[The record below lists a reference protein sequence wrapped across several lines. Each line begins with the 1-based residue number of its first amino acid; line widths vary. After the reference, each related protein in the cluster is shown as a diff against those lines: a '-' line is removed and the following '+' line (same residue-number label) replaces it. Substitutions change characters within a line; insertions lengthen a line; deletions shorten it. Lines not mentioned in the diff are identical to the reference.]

1 MQIAYRAFATVQQ
14 RQLYIAK
21 FDSIEKLFYN
31 TKMASL
37 RRPEIGRQAQ
47 RIGRNAERRVITEL
61 EEAGWGTESNA
72 ELDYAG
78 KTDARATC
86 PAGRKIS
93 MQVSAK
99 QKSSGTQRRLKKR
112 GVIPVSIADLDTTKN
127 CPRISMQ
134 PMPAQRGLPLQRNS
148 KGLRIDGNCANVSTQ
163 SLEPTPAAY
172 WTAIDICR

>member
-1 MQIAYRAFATVQQ
+1 MQIAYRAFATIQQ

-21 FDSIEKLFYN
+21 VDSIEKLFYN

-47 RIGRNAERRVITEL
+47 RIGRNAERRVIKEL
-61 EEAGWGTESNA
+61 EEAGWGTESNPK
-72 ELDYAG
+72 LDYAG

-112 GVIPVSIADLDTTKN
+112 GVIPVSIADLDTTKQTAPEFLCSR
-127 CPRISMQ
+127 CPLSEDCRYKETVTDLGS
-134 PMPAQRGLPLQRNS
+134 
-148 KGLRIDGNCANVSTQ
+148 
-163 SLEPTPAAY
+163 
-172 WTAIDICR
+172 TAIALMQAHKA

>member
-14 RQLYIAK
+14 RQLYITK
-21 FDSIEKLFYN
+21 VDSIEKLFYN

-47 RIGRNAERRVITEL
+47 IIGRNAERRVITEL

-112 GVIPVSIADLDTTKN
+112 GVIPVSIADLDTTKQTAPEFLCSR
-127 CPRISMQ
+127 CPLSEDCCYKETVTDL
-134 PMPAQRGLPLQRNS
+134 GS
-148 KGLRIDGNCANVSTQ
+148 
-163 SLEPTPAAY
+163 
-172 WTAIDICR
+172 TAIALMQAHKA

>member
-47 RIGRNAERRVITEL
+47 IIGRNAERRVITEL

-112 GVIPVSIADLDTTKN
+112 GVIPVSIADLDTTKQTAPEFLCSQ
-127 CPRISMQ
+127 CPLETCCSFR
-134 PMPAQRGLPLQRNS
+134 RT
-148 KGLRIDGNCANVSTQ
+148 STDLG
-163 SLEPTPAAY
+163 S
-172 WTAIDICR
+172 TAITLMQAHKA

>member
-21 FDSIEKLFYN
+21 VDLIEKLFYN

-47 RIGRNAERRVITEL
+47 IIGRNAELRVTTEL
-61 EEAGWGTESNA
+61 REAGWEAESNA

-86 PAGRKIS
+86 PAGRKIL
-93 MQVSAK
+93 MQVSVK
-99 QKSSGTQRRLKKR
+99 PKSSRTLRGLENR
-112 GVIPVSIADLDTTKN
+112 GVTPVSIATLDRTKQTAPEFLCSLCPLSEDCHHKETATDLDLG
-127 CPRISMQ
+127 SM
-134 PMPAQRGLPLQRNS
+134 
-148 KGLRIDGNCANVSTQ
+148 
-163 SLEPTPAAY
+163 
-172 WTAIDICR
+172 AIALMQAHKA

>member
-1 MQIAYRAFATVQQ
+1 MAHCKELQIAYRAFATVQQ

-21 FDSIEKLFYN
+21 VDSIEKLFYN

-86 PAGRKIS
+86 PAGRKIP

-112 GVIPVSIADLDTTKN
+112 GVIPVSIADLDTTKQTAPEFLCSQ
-127 CPRISMQ
+127 CPIETCSFRRISTDL
-134 PMPAQRGLPLQRNS
+134 GS
-148 KGLRIDGNCANVSTQ
+148 
-163 SLEPTPAAY
+163 
-172 WTAIDICR
+172 TAIALMQAHKA

>member
-1 MQIAYRAFATVQQ
+1 MAHCKELQIAYRAFAIVQQ

-21 FDSIEKLFYN
+21 VDSIEKLFYN

-37 RRPEIGRQAQ
+37 RRPGLGRRAQ
-47 RIGRNAERRVITEL
+47 RIGRNAERRVIKEL

-86 PAGRKIS
+86 PAGRKIP

-112 GVIPVSIADLDTTKN
+112 GVIPVSIADLDTTKQTAPEFLCSQ
-127 CPRISMQ
+127 CPIETCSFRRISTDL
-134 PMPAQRGLPLQRNS
+134 GS
-148 KGLRIDGNCANVSTQ
+148 
-163 SLEPTPAAY
+163 
-172 WTAIDICR
+172 TAIALMQAHKA

>member
-47 RIGRNAERRVITEL
+47 IIGRNAERRVITEL

-112 GVIPVSIADLDTTKN
+112 GVIPVSIADLDTTKQTAPEFLCSR
-127 CPRISMQ
+127 CPLSEDCRYKETVTDLGS
-134 PMPAQRGLPLQRNS
+134 
-148 KGLRIDGNCANVSTQ
+148 
-163 SLEPTPAAY
+163 
-172 WTAIDICR
+172 TAIALMQAHKA

>member
-1 MQIAYRAFATVQQ
+1 MAHCKELQIAYRAFAIVQQ

-21 FDSIEKLFYN
+21 VDSIEKLFYN

-47 RIGRNAERRVITEL
+47 RIGRNAERRVIKEL

-112 GVIPVSIADLDTTKN
+112 GVIPVSIADLDTTKQTAPEFLCSR
-127 CPRISMQ
+127 CPLSEDCRYKETVTDLGS
-134 PMPAQRGLPLQRNS
+134 
-148 KGLRIDGNCANVSTQ
+148 
-163 SLEPTPAAY
+163 
-172 WTAIDICR
+172 TAIALMQAHKA

>member
-1 MQIAYRAFATVQQ
+1 MAHCKELQIAYRAFAIVQQ
-14 RQLYIAK
+14 WQLYIAK
-21 FDSIEKLFYN
+21 VDSIEKLFYN

-61 EEAGWGTESNA
+61 EEAGWGTESNT

-112 GVIPVSIADLDTTKN
+112 GVIPVSIADLDTTKQTAPEFLCSQ
-127 CPRISMQ
+127 CPIETCSFRRISTDL
-134 PMPAQRGLPLQRNS
+134 GS
-148 KGLRIDGNCANVSTQ
+148 
-163 SLEPTPAAY
+163 
-172 WTAIDICR
+172 TAIALMQAHKA

>member
-21 FDSIEKLFYN
+21 VDSIEKLFYN

-99 QKSSGTQRRLKKR
+99 QKSSGT
-112 GVIPVSIADLDTTKN
+112 
-127 CPRISMQ
+127 
-134 PMPAQRGLPLQRNS
+134 
-148 KGLRIDGNCANVSTQ
+148 
-163 SLEPTPAAY
+163 
-172 WTAIDICR
+172 

>member
-21 FDSIEKLFYN
+21 VDSIEKLFYN

-78 KTDARATC
+78 KTDTRATC
-86 PAGRKIS
+86 PAGRKIP
-93 MQVSAK
+93 MQVSVK
-99 QKSSGTQRRLKKR
+99 QKSPGTQRRLKKR
-112 GVIPVSIADLDTTKN
+112 GVIPVSIADLDTTKQTAPEFLCSQ
-127 CPRISMQ
+127 CPIETCSFRRISTDL
-134 PMPAQRGLPLQRNS
+134 GS
-148 KGLRIDGNCANVSTQ
+148 
-163 SLEPTPAAY
+163 
-172 WTAIDICR
+172 TAIALMQAYKA

>member
-21 FDSIEKLFYN
+21 VDSIEKLFYN

-112 GVIPVSIADLDTTKN
+112 GVIPVSIADLDTTKQTAPEFLCSR
-127 CPRISMQ
+127 CPLSEDCRYKETVTDLGS
-134 PMPAQRGLPLQRNS
+134 
-148 KGLRIDGNCANVSTQ
+148 
-163 SLEPTPAAY
+163 
-172 WTAIDICR
+172 TAIALMQAHKA

>member
-1 MQIAYRAFATVQQ
+1 LQIAYRAFATVQQ

-47 RIGRNAERRVITEL
+47 IIGRNAERRVITEL

-112 GVIPVSIADLDTTKN
+112 GVIPVSIADLDTTKQTAPEFLCSR
-127 CPRISMQ
+127 CPLSEDCRYKETVTDLGS
-134 PMPAQRGLPLQRNS
+134 
-148 KGLRIDGNCANVSTQ
+148 
-163 SLEPTPAAY
+163 
-172 WTAIDICR
+172 TAIALMQAHKA

>member
-1 MQIAYRAFATVQQ
+1 MAHCKELQIAYRAFATVQQ

-21 FDSIEKLFYN
+21 VDSIEKLFYN

-37 RRPEIGRQAQ
+37 RRPELGRRAQ
-47 RIGRNAERRVITEL
+47 RIGRNAERRVIKEL

-86 PAGRKIS
+86 PAGRKIP

-112 GVIPVSIADLDTTKN
+112 GVIPVSIADLDTTKQTAPEFLCSQ
-127 CPRISMQ
+127 CPIETCSFRRISTDL
-134 PMPAQRGLPLQRNS
+134 GS
-148 KGLRIDGNCANVSTQ
+148 
-163 SLEPTPAAY
+163 
-172 WTAIDICR
+172 TAIALMQAHKA

>member
-21 FDSIEKLFYN
+21 VDSIEKLFYN

-112 GVIPVSIADLDTTKN
+112 GVIPVSIADLDTTKQTAPEFLCSR
-127 CPRISMQ
+127 CPLSEYCRYKETVTDLGS
-134 PMPAQRGLPLQRNS
+134 
-148 KGLRIDGNCANVSTQ
+148 
-163 SLEPTPAAY
+163 
-172 WTAIDICR
+172 TAIALMQAHKA

>member
-21 FDSIEKLFYN
+21 VDSIEKLFYN

-37 RRPEIGRQAQ
+37 RRPELGRQAQ
-47 RIGRNAERRVITEL
+47 RIGRNAERRVIKEL

-86 PAGRKIS
+86 PAGRKIP

-112 GVIPVSIADLDTTKN
+112 GVIPVSIADLDTTKQTAPEFLCSQ
-127 CPRISMQ
+127 CPIETCSSRRISTDL
-134 PMPAQRGLPLQRNS
+134 GS
-148 KGLRIDGNCANVSTQ
+148 
-163 SLEPTPAAY
+163 
-172 WTAIDICR
+172 TAIALMQAHKA

>member
-21 FDSIEKLFYN
+21 VDSIEKLFYN

-47 RIGRNAERRVITEL
+47 RIGRNAERRVIKEL

-99 QKSSGTQRRLKKR
+99 QKSSGTQGRLKKR
-112 GVIPVSIADLDTTKN
+112 GVIPVSIATLDRTKQTAPEFLCSLCPLSEDCHYKETVTDLG
-127 CPRISMQ
+127 S
-134 PMPAQRGLPLQRNS
+134 
-148 KGLRIDGNCANVSTQ
+148 
-163 SLEPTPAAY
+163 
-172 WTAIDICR
+172 TAIALMQAHKA

>member
-21 FDSIEKLFYN
+21 VDSIEKLFYN

-112 GVIPVSIADLDTTKN
+112 GVIPVSIADLDTTKQTAPEFLCSR
-127 CPRISMQ
+127 CPLSEDCRYKETVTDLGS
-134 PMPAQRGLPLQRNS
+134 
-148 KGLRIDGNCANVSTQ
+148 
-163 SLEPTPAAY
+163 
-172 WTAIDICR
+172 TAIALMQAHKT

>member
-1 MQIAYRAFATVQQ
+1 LQIAYRAFATVQQ

-21 FDSIEKLFYN
+21 VDSIEKLFYN

-112 GVIPVSIADLDTTKN
+112 GVIPVSIADLDTTKQTAPEFLCSR
-127 CPRISMQ
+127 CPLSEDCRYKETVTDLGS
-134 PMPAQRGLPLQRNS
+134 
-148 KGLRIDGNCANVSTQ
+148 
-163 SLEPTPAAY
+163 
-172 WTAIDICR
+172 TAIALMQAHKA

>member
-47 RIGRNAERRVITEL
+47 IIGRNAERRVITEL

-112 GVIPVSIADLDTTKN
+112 GVIPVSIADLDTTKQTAPEFLCSQ
-127 CPRISMQ
+127 CPIETCSFRRISTDL
-134 PMPAQRGLPLQRNS
+134 GS
-148 KGLRIDGNCANVSTQ
+148 
-163 SLEPTPAAY
+163 
-172 WTAIDICR
+172 TAIALM

>member
-1 MQIAYRAFATVQQ
+1 MAHCKELQIAYRAFAIVQQ

-21 FDSIEKLFYN
+21 VDSIEKLFYN

-37 RRPEIGRQAQ
+37 RRPELGRRAQ
-47 RIGRNAERRVITEL
+47 RIGRNAERRVIKEL

-72 ELDYAG
+72 KLDYAG

-86 PAGRKIS
+86 PAGRKIP

-112 GVIPVSIADLDTTKN
+112 GVIPVSIADLDTTKQTAPEFLCSQ
-127 CPRISMQ
+127 CPIETCSFRRISTDL
-134 PMPAQRGLPLQRNS
+134 GS
-148 KGLRIDGNCANVSTQ
+148 
-163 SLEPTPAAY
+163 
-172 WTAIDICR
+172 TAIALMQAHKA